1 MTLDPEAKA
10 YLEATAALGLP
21 PMAEQG
27 ALAARRAVVL
37 RAAELAGE
45 PEPVGRIEDR
55 TVPGPA
61 GPIGVRVYAPAITTS
76 TPSPLPILAFFHGG
90 GWVTGDIDTH
100 DSACRG
106 LANRAGCL
114 VVAVDF
120 RCAPEH
126 RFPAALEDSW
136 ATVEWLGREGARLG
150 GDAGRLAVIGD
161 SAGGNLA
168 AAVAVRARDRGGP
181 KIAAQLLVYPVL
193 EYDLETPSY
202 VAKATG
208 FGLTRDSM
216 RWYWEQYLGEDGDG
230 FSPEAS
236 PLRTGDLAG
245 LPPAL
250 VLTCEHDPLHDE
262 GVAYA
267 RRLAEAGVPVE
278 QIDEPGMIH
287 GYFRMPAA
295 IGRARKSWDDCARF
309 VRREFGREA
318 G

>member
-1 MTLDPEAKA
+1 MTLDPEAQA

-21 PMAEQG
+21 SIPEQG
-27 ALAARRAVVL
+27 AVEARRITVL
-37 RAAELAGE
+37 RAPQLAGE
-45 PEPVGRIEDR
+45 EEPVARVEDR
-55 TVPGPA
+55 TLPGPT
-61 GPIGVRVYAPAITTS
+61 GPTPFRLYAPAAS

-90 GWVTGDIDTH
+90 GWVTGDLDTH

-106 LANRAGCL
+106 LANRASCM

-126 RFPAALEDSW
+126 RFPAALDDCW
-136 ATVEWLGREGARLG
+136 AAVEWLGRHGGELG
-150 GDAGRLAVIGD
+150 GDPSRLAVCGD

-181 KIAAQLLVYPVL
+181 SLAAQLLVYPVL
-193 EYDLETPSY
+193 DYDLETPSY
-202 VAKATG
+202 EAKASG
-208 FGLTRDSM
+208 YGLTRDSM
-216 RWYWEQYLGEDGDG
+216 RWYWEQYLGEGGDG

-267 RRLAEAGVPVE
+267 RRLAAAGVTVA

-287 GYFRMPAA
+287 GYFRMAGV
-295 IGRARKSWDDCARF
+295 IGRARKSWDDCAGFLRQ
-309 VRREFGREA
+309 EFG
-318 G
+318 